1 MFVKQVQ
8 VESLGDSS
16 YLVGSDEAKVCV
28 VVDPLRDVDTY
39 IHEAEALGGGP
50 GLEGG
55 GVPHRDG

>member
-28 VVDPLRDVDTY
+28 VDPLRDVDTY

-50 GLEGG
+50 GLEGC